1 MTTIKDMARTIMP
14 IPDETLSLLIDLH
27 GKWEYII
34 DPDEDDGDSG
44 MDTAITAALLELQE
58 RRAQEGA

>member
-27 GKWEYII
+27 GKWEYKV
-34 DPDEDDGDSG
+34 DRDGENEECG

-58 RRAQEGA
+58 RRAKEGA